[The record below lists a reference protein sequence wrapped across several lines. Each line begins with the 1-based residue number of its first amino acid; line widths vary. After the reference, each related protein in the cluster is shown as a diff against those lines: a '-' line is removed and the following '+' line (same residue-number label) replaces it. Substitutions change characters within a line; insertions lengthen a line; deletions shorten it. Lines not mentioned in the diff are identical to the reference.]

1 MSSQQEDIVID
12 DPWEAFMADIP
23 MRMPGDSEF
32 DDDFDDDSDDDSD
45 GESDIWTTD
54 DDELEAE
61 ELVAEYPNFMPY
73 IKQDRGLTWSKYFKI
88 KTSDI
93 I

>member
-12 DPWEAFMADIP
+12 DPWEAFTTDIP
-23 MRMPGDSEF
+23 MRMRGGSEF
-32 DDDFDDDSDDDSD
+32 DDDADDESD
-45 GESDIWTTD
+45 GESDVWTTD

-73 IKQDRGLTWSKYFKI
+73 IEQDRGLTWSKYFKI
-88 KTSDI
+88 KTSDTI
-93 I
+93 